1 MSTKTTLTAL
11 ALLAVLATAGP
22 AFAGSI
28 DDEPGYVDL
37 DWIEIPRDADEVH
50 DIDLTSMLIE
60 LADDAR
66 ADGETEL
73 AELLSVIR
81 SVRLLAF
88 SLDDDDERTEKAVE
102 KLLDQLDED
111 DWNRMIYTKSRD
123 ELVSVNSF
131 RHDGR
136 TVALTVVA
144 YEPGDGAAFIN
155 VVGELDL
162 ASLIRLASEYDLDDL
177 DAMVSDHKHVE

>member
-1 MSTKTTLTAL
+1 MNTKTTLAAL
-11 ALLAVLATAGP
+11 ALLAVLTAGP
-22 AFAGSI
+22 ALAGSI
-28 DDEPGYVDL
+28 DDEPGCVDL
-37 DWIEIPRDADEVH
+37 DWIEIPRHADEIH

-66 ADGETEL
+66 EDGEAEL

-88 SLDDDDERTEKAVE
+88 SLDDGDDRTEKAVE
-102 KLLDQLDED
+102 KLLDQLDKD

-144 YEPGDGAAFIN
+144 YEPGEGAAFIN

-162 ASLIRLASEYDLDDL
+162 ATLIRLASEYDLDDL
-177 DAMVSDHKHVE
+177 DAMVSDHERME